1 MSDTDKKLDEIRARH
16 AHEVRWL
23 CTFGAAGLHLTTSSF
38 QSHDDRAFLLAEI
51 ERLRARVKELERADR
66 TPRPP
71 EELVGALHDRIHPT
85 SGRLIHSSP
94 IAPPTQ
100 EAKP

>member
-38 QSHDDRAFLLAEI
+38 QSHDDRAFMLAEI
-51 ERLRARVKELERADR
+51 ERLRARVEVLELTRRYMGQGVSWDRAEEKAIDEIEERKAR
-66 TPRPP
+66 AALEATP
-71 EELVGALHDRIHPT
+71 
-85 SGRLIHSSP
+85 
-94 IAPPTQ
+94 
-100 EAKP
+100 